1 MPRYKFA
8 REGFFDGTW
17 RKVGD
22 PITLTDRQAKYP
34 LLDQRIVPADA
45 VVAETVPAPAPI
57 PAKRRPR

>member
-1 MPRYKFA
+1 MPNFKFT

-34 LLDQRIVPADA
+34 LRDKRIVPADDA
-45 VVAETVPAPAPI
+45 KALAIVPV
-57 PAKRRPR
+57 KRKAR